1 MGSLSLE
8 TIYFYGLLVCAGIA
22 ILLFL
27 FGDIFEFDGP
37 LDPMLIVPW
46 LAFVS
51 LVGFLGERLTTL
63 SSLFIL
69 LIGVALATILVFLL
83 NFYVL
88 VPLKN
93 SESTLST
100 TEKSFEGRVATV
112 VTPIPITGMGEIKI
126 SSVTGSTTRPA
137 SFYEEQTE
145 SIKNGN
151 QVLIIEVRNHV
162 CYVVPYNE
170 NFIS

>member
-88 VPLKN
+88 VPLKIQN
-93 SESTLST
+93 LHSQLL
-100 TEKSFEGRVATV
+100 K
-112 VTPIPITGMGEIKI
+112 K
-126 SSVTGSTTRPA
+126 
-137 SFYEEQTE
+137 
-145 SIKNGN
+145 
-151 QVLIIEVRNHV
+151 VLKGVS
-162 CYVVPYNE
+162 PPL
-170 NFIS
+170 

>member
-27 FGDIFEFDGP
+27 FGDIFEFDGA

-137 SFYEEQTE
+137 KFLRRT
-145 SIKNGN
+145 NRVN
-151 QVLIIEVRNHV
+151 
-162 CYVVPYNE
+162 
-170 NFIS
+170 

>member
-51 LVGFLGERLTTL
+51 LVGF
-63 SSLFIL
+63 
-69 LIGVALATILVFLL
+69 
-83 NFYVL
+83 
-88 VPLKN
+88 
-93 SESTLST
+93 
-100 TEKSFEGRVATV
+100 
-112 VTPIPITGMGEIKI
+112 
-126 SSVTGSTTRPA
+126 
-137 SFYEEQTE
+137 
-145 SIKNGN
+145 
-151 QVLIIEVRNHV
+151 
-162 CYVVPYNE
+162 
-170 NFIS
+170 